1 MLKEEEEF
9 ERIEKQTFCRRTT
22 LGWMVS
28 LTVSFSGI
36 DAIFYYSNKMFE
48 DAGMED
54 YATLVT
60 SNSNNIFL
68 IYLIYIIL
76 YKYIYIVMI
85 GVSSILFS
93 FIGMALVD
101 STGRRPLVVGG
112 SFMIVC
118 SIVGL
123 IVGGEID
130 EVGLIITS
138 IGFFMLGYNATL
150 GPIKYACW
158 VELMNHFG
166 VSVAASLIFFWA
178 FVIAIAFPFMVEG
191 MELSGAFGVFL
202 GLSVCCFLYLFFEL
216 KESKGMTK
224 YELYPLYLP

>member
-60 SNSNNIFL
+60 I
-68 IYLIYIIL
+68 
-76 YKYIYIVMI
+76 MI